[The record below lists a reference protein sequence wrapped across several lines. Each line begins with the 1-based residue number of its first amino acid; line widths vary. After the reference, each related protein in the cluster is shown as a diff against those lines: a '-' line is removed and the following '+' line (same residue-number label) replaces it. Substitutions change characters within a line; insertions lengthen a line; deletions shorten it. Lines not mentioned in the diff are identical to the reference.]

1 MNEKNQALNLS
12 RRSLIKYG
20 GGFLGTGLAAT
31 ILGSNL
37 ASPKLVLAQNKD
49 ITPDEALKK
58 LMDGNQRFAEAKR
71 QNPHQTR
78 ERLVEVAKGQT
89 PFAAILSCAD
99 SRVPSEIIFD
109 QGLGDLFVVRVAG
122 NVVTLEETGSL
133 EFGTLILGAKA
144 LMVIGHKS
152 CGAVI
157 AAMKG
162 GKVPGS
168 IGSVLEQIQP
178 AAEKFKGQQDDGE
191 AVRKA
196 TEANVLLQVE
206 RLKKS
211 PVITELIQSN
221 KLKIAG
227 AYYDLD
233 TGKISLLS

>member
-1 MNEKNQALNLS
+1 MNGKNQALNIS
-12 RRSLIKYG
+12 RRRLIRYG

-31 ILGSNL
+31 ILGTNL
-37 ASPKLVLAQNKD
+37 PSPKPVVAQNKEL
-49 ITPDEALKK
+49 TPDAALKR
-58 LMDGNQRFAEAKR
+58 LMDGNQRFADAKR
-71 QNPHQTR
+71 QNPNQTI
-78 ERLVEVAKGQT
+78 ERLVEVAKGQA

-122 NVVTLEETGSL
+122 NVATPEEIGSL
-133 EFGTLILGAKA
+133 EFGNLILGAKA

-162 GKVPGS
+162 GEVPGK

-178 AAEKFKGQQDDGE
+178 AAENFKGQQDDQE

-196 TEANVLLQVE
+196 TEANVLFQVE
-206 RLKKS
+206 RLKTS
-211 PVITELIQSN
+211 PVLTELIQSN
-221 KLKIAG
+221 QLKIVG

-233 TGKISLLS
+233 TGKVTLLS